1 MNKKVG
7 IFCGSFNPV
16 HNGHVAL
23 ADYIARNSDLDE
35 VWLVVSP
42 LNPLKRTIADTLAPN
57 EQRLDMVRLALRSC
71 ERLFASDIEFSLPLP
86 NYTINT
92 LNALK
97 SKYPETDFSLIIGA
111 DNLALFERWK
121 DSDVIMSKFDM
132 LVYPRPGVDLDSL
145 MQKYPKVRVLEN
157 APLHDVSSTEI
168 RRRISSGESV
178 SGLVNPEVE
187 EYIKDKKLYSN
198 RPKPS
203 VE

>member
-121 DSDVIMSKFDM
+121 DSDVIMSNFDM

-187 EYIKDKKLYSN
+187 EYIKDKKLYL
-198 RPKPS
+198 
-203 VE
+203 

>member
-1 MNKKVG
+1 M
-7 IFCGSFNPV
+7 
-16 HNGHVAL
+16 
-23 ADYIARNSDLDE
+23 
-35 VWLVVSP
+35 VSP

-57 EQRLDMVRLALRSC
+57 EQRLDMVRLALGDYEHLR
-71 ERLFASDIEFSLPLP
+71 ASDIEFSLPLP

-92 LNALK
+92 LRALK

-121 DSDVIMSKFDM
+121 DSDVIMSNFDM
-132 LVYPRPGVDLDSL
+132 LVYPRPGVDMDALVR
-145 MQKYPKVRVLEN
+145 KYPKVNVLKG

-168 RRRISSGESV
+168 RRRISQGESLR
-178 SGLVNPEVE
+178 GLVNPEVE

>member
-1 MNKKVG
+1 VNKKVG
-7 IFCGSFNPV
+7 IFCGSFNPI

-57 EQRLDMVRLALRSC
+57 EQRLDMVRLALGDYEHLR
-71 ERLFASDIEFSLPLP
+71 ASDIEFSLPLP

-92 LNALK
+92 LKALK
-97 SKYPETDFSLIIGA
+97 SKYPETDFCLIIGA

-121 DSDVIMSKFDM
+121 DSDIIMADYDM
-132 LVYPRPGVDLDSL
+132 MVYPRPGVDMDALVR
-145 MQKYPKVRVLEN
+145 KYPKVNVLKG

-168 RRRISSGESV
+168 RRRISCGESV

-187 EYIKDKKLYSN
+187 EYIKDKKLYL
-198 RPKPS
+198 
-203 VE
+203 

>member
-7 IFCGSFNPV
+7 IFCGSFNPI

-121 DSDVIMSKFDM
+121 DSDVIMSNFDM

-168 RRRISSGESV
+168 RRRISSGESLR
-178 SGLVNPEVE
+178 GLVNPEVE
-187 EYIKDKKLYSN
+187 EYIKDKKLYL
-198 RPKPS
+198 
-203 VE
+203 

>member
-1 MNKKVG
+1 M
-7 IFCGSFNPV
+7 
-16 HNGHVAL
+16 
-23 ADYIARNSDLDE
+23 
-35 VWLVVSP
+35 VSP

-111 DNLALFERWK
+111 DNLVLFERWK
-121 DSDVIMSKFDM
+121 DSDVIMSNFDM

-187 EYIKDKKLYSN
+187 KYIRDNNLYSN
-198 RPKPS
+198 RPKSP

>member
-7 IFCGSFNPV
+7 IFCGSFNPI

-111 DNLALFERWK
+111 DNLVLFERWK
-121 DSDVIMSKFDM
+121 DSDVIMSNFDM

-187 EYIKDKKLYSN
+187 EYIKDKKLYL
-198 RPKPS
+198 
-203 VE
+203 

>member
-7 IFCGSFNPV
+7 IFCGSFNPI

-121 DSDVIMSKFDM
+121 DSDVIMSNFDM

-187 EYIKDKKLYSN
+187 KYIRDNNLYSN
-198 RPKPS
+198 RPKSP

>member
-121 DSDVIMSKFDM
+121 DSDVIMSNFDM
-132 LVYPRPGVDLDSL
+132 LVYPRPGVDLGSL

-157 APLHDVSSTEI
+157 APLHDISSTEI

-187 EYIKDKKLYSN
+187 KYIRDNNLYSN

-203 VE
+203 FE

>member
-23 ADYIARNSDLDE
+23 ADYIARNSGLDE

-57 EQRLDMVRLALRSC
+57 EQRLDMVRLALGDYEHLR
-71 ERLFASDIEFSLPLP
+71 ASDIEFSLPLP

-92 LNALK
+92 LRALDA
-97 SKYPETDFSLIIGA
+97 KYPGTDFCLIIGA

-121 DSDVIMSKFDM
+121 DSDVIMSNFDM
-132 LVYPRPGVDLDSL
+132 LVYPRPGVEMDALVR
-145 MQKYPKVRVLEN
+145 KYPKVNVLKG
-157 APLHDVSSTEI
+157 APLHDISSTEI

-187 EYIKDKKLYSN
+187 KYIRDNNLYSN
-198 RPKPS
+198 RPKSP

>member
-121 DSDVIMSKFDM
+121 DSDVIMSNFDM

-187 EYIKDKKLYSN
+187 EYIRDNNLYSN

-203 VE
+203 FE

>member
-7 IFCGSFNPV
+7 IFCGSFNPI

-23 ADYIARNSDLDE
+23 ADYIARNSDVDE

-121 DSDVIMSKFDM
+121 DSDVIMSNFDM

-157 APLHDVSSTEI
+157 APLHDISSTEI

-178 SGLVNPEVE
+178 SGLVNPGVE
-187 EYIKDKKLYSN
+187 EYIRDNNLYSN
-198 RPKPS
+198 RPKSS

>member
-121 DSDVIMSKFDM
+121 DSDVIMSNFDM

-187 EYIKDKKLYSN
+187 KYIRDNNLYSN
-198 RPKPS
+198 RQKSP

>member
-187 EYIKDKKLYSN
+187 KYIRDNNLYSN
-198 RPKPS
+198 RPKSP

>member
-121 DSDVIMSKFDM
+121 DSDVIMSNFDM

-168 RRRISSGESV
+168 RRRLSSGESV

-187 EYIKDKKLYSN
+187 KYIRDNNLYSN
-198 RPKPS
+198 RPKSP

>member
-7 IFCGSFNPV
+7 IFCGSFNPI

-23 ADYIARNSDLDE
+23 ADYIARNSDVDE

-71 ERLFASDIEFSLPLP
+71 ERLRASDIEFSLPLP

-121 DSDVIMSKFDM
+121 DSDVIMSNFDM

-157 APLHDVSSTEI
+157 APLHDISSTEI

-178 SGLVNPEVE
+178 SGLVNPGVE
-187 EYIKDKKLYSN
+187 EYIRDNNLYSN
-198 RPKPS
+198 RPKSS

>member
-7 IFCGSFNPV
+7 IFCGSFNPI

-57 EQRLDMVRLALRSC
+57 EQRLDMVRLALGDYEHLR
-71 ERLFASDIEFSLPLP
+71 ASDIEFSLPLP

-92 LNALK
+92 LRALDA
-97 SKYPETDFSLIIGA
+97 KYPDTDFCLIIGA

-121 DSDVIMSKFDM
+121 DSDIIMADYDM
-132 LVYPRPGVDLDSL
+132 MVYPRPGVDLDSL

-187 EYIKDKKLYSN
+187 KYIRDNNLYSN
-198 RPKPS
+198 RPKSP

>member
-7 IFCGSFNPV
+7 IFCGSFNPI

-121 DSDVIMSKFDM
+121 DSDVIMSNFDM
-132 LVYPRPGVDLDSL
+132 LVYPRPGVDLGSL

-157 APLHDVSSTEI
+157 APLHDISSTEI

-187 EYIKDKKLYSN
+187 EYIRDNNLYSN

-203 VE
+203 FE

>member
-7 IFCGSFNPV
+7 IFCGSFNPI

-121 DSDVIMSKFDM
+121 DSDVIMSNFDM

-145 MQKYPKVRVLEN
+145 MQKYPKARVLEN

-168 RRRISSGESV
+168 RRRISQGESV

-187 EYIKDKKLYSN
+187 EYIKDKKLYL
-198 RPKPS
+198 
-203 VE
+203 

>member
-132 LVYPRPGVDLDSL
+132 LVYPRPGVDMDALVR
-145 MQKYPKVRVLEN
+145 KYPKVNVLKG

-168 RRRISSGESV
+168 RRRISQGESV

-187 EYIKDKKLYSN
+187 EYIKDKKLYL
-198 RPKPS
+198 
-203 VE
+203 

>member
-57 EQRLDMVRLALRSC
+57 GQRLDMVRIALRSY
-71 ERLFASDIEFSLPLP
+71 ERLRASDIEFSLPLP

-92 LNALK
+92 LRALDA
-97 SKYPETDFSLIIGA
+97 KYPDTDFCLIIGA

-121 DSDVIMSKFDM
+121 DSDIIMADYDM
-132 LVYPRPGVDLDSL
+132 MVYPRPGVDLDSL

-187 EYIKDKKLYSN
+187 KYIRDNNLYSN
-198 RPKPS
+198 RPKSP

>member
-1 MNKKVG
+1 MNKKVS

-23 ADYIARNSDLDE
+23 ADYIARNSGLDE

-57 EQRLDMVRLALRSC
+57 EQRLDMVRLALRSY
-71 ERLFASDIEFSLPLP
+71 ERLFASDIEFSLPPP

-92 LNALK
+92 LRALDA
-97 SKYPETDFSLIIGA
+97 KYPDTDFCLIIGA

-121 DSDVIMSKFDM
+121 DSDIIMADYDM
-132 LVYPRPGVDLDSL
+132 MVYPRPGVDLDSL

-187 EYIKDKKLYSN
+187 EYIKDKKLYL
-198 RPKPS
+198 
-203 VE
+203 

>member
-121 DSDVIMSKFDM
+121 DSDVIMSNFDM

-187 EYIKDKKLYSN
+187 KYIRDNNLYSN
-198 RPKPS
+198 RPKSP

>member
-121 DSDVIMSKFDM
+121 DSDVIMSNFDM

-157 APLHDVSSTEI
+157 APLHDISSTEI
-168 RRRISSGESV
+168 RRRISLGESV

-187 EYIKDKKLYSN
+187 KYIRDNNLYSN
-198 RPKPS
+198 RPKSP

>member
-1 MNKKVG
+1 MLVNKKVG

-57 EQRLDMVRLALRSC
+57 EQRLDMVRLALGDYEHLR
-71 ERLFASDIEFSLPLP
+71 ASDIEFSLPLP

-92 LNALK
+92 LRALDA
-97 SKYPETDFSLIIGA
+97 KYPETDFSLIIGA

-121 DSDVIMSKFDM
+121 DCDIIMADYDM
-132 LVYPRPGVDLDSL
+132 MVYPRPGVDMDALVR
-145 MQKYPKVRVLEN
+145 KYPKVNVLKG

-187 EYIKDKKLYSN
+187 EYIKDKKLYL
-198 RPKPS
+198 
-203 VE
+203 

>member
-121 DSDVIMSKFDM
+121 DSDVIMSNFDM

-187 EYIKDKKLYSN
+187 EYIKDKNWVIL
-198 RPKPS
+198 
-203 VE
+203 

>member
-7 IFCGSFNPV
+7 IFCGSFNPI

-23 ADYIARNSDLDE
+23 ADYIARNSGLDE

-57 EQRLDMVRLALRSC
+57 GQRLDMVRLALGDY
-71 ERLFASDIEFSLPLP
+71 ERLRASDIEFSLPLP

-132 LVYPRPGVDLDSL
+132 FVYPRPGVDMDALVR
-145 MQKYPKVRVLEN
+145 KYPKVNVLKG

-187 EYIKDKKLYSN
+187 EYIKDKKLYL
-198 RPKPS
+198 
-203 VE
+203 

>member
-7 IFCGSFNPV
+7 IFCGSFNPI

-23 ADYIARNSDLDE
+23 ADYIARNSDLDD
-35 VWLVVSP
+35 VWIVVSP

-121 DSDVIMSKFDM
+121 DSDVIMSNFDM

-187 EYIKDKKLYSN
+187 EYIRDNNLYSN

-203 VE
+203 FE

>member
-86 NYTINT
+86 NYTITT

-111 DNLALFERWK
+111 DTLALFERWK
-121 DSDVIMSKFDM
+121 ASDVIMSNYDM

-187 EYIKDKKLYSN
+187 KYIRDNNLYSN
-198 RPKPS
+198 RQKSP

>member
-23 ADYIARNSDLDE
+23 ADYIARNSGLDE

-57 EQRLDMVRLALRSC
+57 GQRLDMVRLALRSC
-71 ERLFASDIEFSLPLP
+71 EHLRASDIEFSLPLP

-92 LNALK
+92 LRALK

-121 DSDVIMSKFDM
+121 DSDVIMADYDM
-132 LVYPRPGVDLDSL
+132 MVYPRPGVDMDALVR
-145 MQKYPKVRVLEN
+145 KYPKVNVLKG

-187 EYIKDKKLYSN
+187 EYIKDKKLYL
-198 RPKPS
+198 
-203 VE
+203 

>member
-7 IFCGSFNPV
+7 IFCGSFNPI
-16 HNGHVAL
+16 HNGHIAL

-57 EQRLDMVRLALRSC
+57 EQRLDMVRIALRSY

-121 DSDVIMSKFDM
+121 DSDIIMADYDM
-132 LVYPRPGVDLDSL
+132 MVYPRPGVDMDALVR
-145 MQKYPKVRVLEN
+145 KYPKVNVLKG

-187 EYIKDKKLYSN
+187 EYIKDKKLYL
-198 RPKPS
+198 
-203 VE
+203 

>member
-7 IFCGSFNPV
+7 IFCGSFNPI

-121 DSDVIMSKFDM
+121 DSDVIMSNFNM

-157 APLHDVSSTEI
+157 APLHDISSTEI

-187 EYIKDKKLYSN
+187 EYIKDKKLYL
-198 RPKPS
+198 
-203 VE
+203 

>member
-7 IFCGSFNPV
+7 IFFGSFNPI

-42 LNPLKRTIADTLAPN
+42 LNPLKRTIADTLVPN

-92 LNALK
+92 LRALK

-121 DSDVIMSKFDM
+121 DSDVIMSNFDM
-132 LVYPRPGVDLDSL
+132 LVYPRPGVDLGSL

-157 APLHDVSSTEI
+157 APLHDISSTEI

-187 EYIKDKKLYSN
+187 EYIKDKKLYL
-198 RPKPS
+198 
-203 VE
+203 

>member
-23 ADYIARNSDLDE
+23 ADYIARNSGLDE

-92 LNALK
+92 LRALDA
-97 SKYPETDFSLIIGA
+97 KYPDTDFCLIIGA

-121 DSDVIMSKFDM
+121 DSDIIMADYDM
-132 LVYPRPGVDLDSL
+132 MVYPRPGMDMDALVR
-145 MQKYPKVRVLEN
+145 KYPKVNVLKG

-168 RRRISSGESV
+168 RRRISSGESLR
-178 SGLVNPEVE
+178 GLVNPEVE
-187 EYIKDKKLYSN
+187 EYIKDKKLYL
-198 RPKPS
+198 
-203 VE
+203 

>member
-1 MNKKVG
+1 M
-7 IFCGSFNPV
+7 
-16 HNGHVAL
+16 
-23 ADYIARNSDLDE
+23 
-35 VWLVVSP
+35 VSP

-57 EQRLDMVRLALRSC
+57 EQRLDMVRIALRSY

-97 SKYPETDFSLIIGA
+97 NKYPETDFSLIIGA

-121 DSDVIMSKFDM
+121 DSDIIMADYDM
-132 LVYPRPGVDLDSL
+132 MVYPRPGIDLDSV

-157 APLHDVSSTEI
+157 VPLHDVSSTEI

-178 SGLVNPEVE
+178 SGLVNPSVE
-187 EYIKDKKLYSN
+187 KYILDNNLYSN
-198 RPKPS
+198 LPKS
-203 VE
+203 SIE

>member
-92 LNALK
+92 LSALK

-121 DSDVIMSKFDM
+121 DSDVIMSNFDM

-168 RRRISSGESV
+168 RRRLSSGESV

-187 EYIKDKKLYSN
+187 KYIRDNNLYSN
-198 RPKPS
+198 RPKSP

>member
-7 IFCGSFNPV
+7 IFFGSFHPI

-42 LNPLKRTIADTLAPN
+42 LNPLKRTISDTLAPN
-57 EQRLDMVRLALRSC
+57 EQGLDMVRLALRSC

-187 EYIKDKKLYSN
+187 EYIKDKKLYL
-198 RPKPS
+198 
-203 VE
+203 